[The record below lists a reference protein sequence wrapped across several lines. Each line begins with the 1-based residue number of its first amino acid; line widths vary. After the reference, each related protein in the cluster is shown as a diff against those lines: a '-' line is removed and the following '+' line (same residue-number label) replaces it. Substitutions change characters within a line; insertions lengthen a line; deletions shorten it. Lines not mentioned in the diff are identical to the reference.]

1 MFIALSVAVARYK
14 TPLVAGFEKALRLD
28 DEAATAALG
37 ARIASHLKP
46 GDAVLI
52 SGELGAGKT
61 TLVRAILRTLGVEG
75 HVPSPTFTLVQAYE
89 TPCLFISHFDLYR
102 IESQREIRELGL
114 EDSLDSG
121 AALVEWPE
129 RGVPERLQDDALKI
143 ALTTTG
149 EKSREARI
157 AGPKRWRSALESA

>member
-1 MFIALSVAVARYK
+1 V
-14 TPLVAGFEKALRLD
+14 TGFETVVNLK

-37 ARIASHLKP
+37 ARIASALKP

-61 TLVRAILRTLGVEG
+61 TLVRGILRALGVED

-89 TPCLFISHFDLYR
+89 TPALPVFHFDLYR
-102 IESQREIRELGL
+102 IESDREILELGL
-114 EDSLDSG
+114 EDSLNTG

-129 RGVPERLQDDALKI
+129 RGVPARLSSGALR
-143 ALTTTG
+143 LTLTATG
-149 EKSREARI
+149 ERTREARMT
-157 AGPKRWRSALESA
+157 GPSRWRNALEPA